1 MNDIYI
7 YVLITILYIY
17 TYAGSSYA
25 LFLQGGPAAT
35 HKLPAQE
42 ATIAKRSKLR
52 VVELNFHLSA
62 AGELKMLAQKSP
74 NLKLYWKM
82 GSNYIS
88 MHIWYIYIIIYIYIA
103 LGFCFIWIELHSC
116 SFLRYIVIRIIIY
129 HNIYILYCAKKE
141 LYSSM

>member
-74 NLKLYWKM
+74 NLKLY
-82 GSNYIS
+82 
-88 MHIWYIYIIIYIYIA
+88 
-103 LGFCFIWIELHSC
+103 
-116 SFLRYIVIRIIIY
+116 
-129 HNIYILYCAKKE
+129 
-141 LYSSM
+141 